1 MNKDILKYG
10 FLILLLPVLQEVIF
24 NHINLFGFVNPM
36 IYIVFVFVFPVYKSK
51 TSILWTS
58 FLLGLCIDMLSNE
71 GGIHTFSLVFVSY
84 FRLFLLRFVKGS
96 SLGDEDTMDILQIGN
111 SIQVVW
117 IMIVSFVH
125 HFLVYLLEQFSF
137 HRFGFVLLKTF
148 LTTILTTLLISFA
161 LQIFLK
167 KKSNAW

>member
-1 MNKDILKYG
+1 
-10 FLILLLPVLQEVIF
+10 
-24 NHINLFGFVNPM
+24 
-36 IYIVFVFVFPVYKSK
+36 
-51 TSILWTS
+51 
-58 FLLGLCIDMLSNE
+58 
-71 GGIHTFSLVFVSY
+71 
-84 FRLFLLRFVKGS
+84 
-96 SLGDEDTMDILQIGN
+96 
-111 SIQVVW
+111 
-117 IMIVSFVH
+117 MIVSFDT

>member
-10 FLILLLPVLQEVIF
+10 FLILLLPILQEVIF

-36 IYIVFVFVFPVYKSK
+36 IYIVFVFVFPVYKNK
-51 TSILWTS
+51 TSILWAS
-58 FLLGLCIDMLSNE
+58 FILGLFIDMLSNE

-84 FRLFLLRFVKGS
+84 FRLFFLRFVKGS
-96 SLGDEDTMDILQIGN
+96 SLGDEETIDILQIGN

-117 IMIVSFVH
+117 ILIVSFTH

-148 LTTILTTLLISFA
+148 LTTILTSILISFA

>member
-10 FLILLLPVLQEVIF
+10 FLILLLPVIQEVIF

-36 IYIVFVFVFPVYKSK
+36 IYVVFVFVFPVYKSK

-58 FLLGLCIDMLSNE
+58 FILGLLIDMLTNE

-96 SLGDEDTMDILQIGN
+96 SLGDDDTLDILQIGN
-111 SIQVVW
+111 SIQVIW
-117 IMIVSFVH
+117 ILIVSFIH
-125 HFLVYLLEQFSF
+125 HFLVFILEQFSF
-137 HRFGFVLLKTF
+137 HRFGFVMLKTF
-148 LTTILTTLLISFA
+148 LTTILTSLLISFA

>member
-36 IYIVFVFVFPVYKSK
+36 IYIVFVFVFPIYKSK

-96 SLGDEDTMDILQIGN
+96 SLGDEDTMDILQMAIP
-111 SIQVVW
+111 
-117 IMIVSFVH
+117 
-125 HFLVYLLEQFSF
+125 Y
-137 HRFGFVLLKTF
+137 R
-148 LTTILTTLLISFA
+148 
-161 LQIFLK
+161 
-167 KKSNAW
+167 